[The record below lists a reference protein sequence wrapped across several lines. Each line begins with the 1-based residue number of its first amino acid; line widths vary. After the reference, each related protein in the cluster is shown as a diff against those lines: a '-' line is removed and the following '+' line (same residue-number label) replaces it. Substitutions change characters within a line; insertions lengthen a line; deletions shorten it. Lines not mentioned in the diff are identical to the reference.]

1 MMLWTLPLLIMLGQS
16 LSLLKWT
23 HLALAHYVG
32 CVTWLTLVGL
42 PGTLPN
48 ITGRGFDH
56 SIVCILSEW

>member
-32 CVTWLTLVGL
+32 CVTQLAVMGST
-42 PGTLPN
+42 GTLPN
-48 ITGRGFDH
+48 IVLVH
-56 SIVCILSEW
+56 ST